1 MRIFAAELCGNRSG
15 GAKVRLQH
23 LLRSASNPLH
33 YSLAQKVRIRNV
45 FPFSTSQGFKFEP
58 LLPPG
63 FFCATYL
70 GINMCVLLNAPS
82 PPTPYFRSLQ
92 NLRLQ
97 RDPTNIGVLREEYD
111 IGSEDGA
118 FYGVYIIMCVLVRYV
133 HSNDFPNPT
142 TQLVLHH
149 INITIPIASYCSLDN
164 HHGRKEI
171 HQDLRRLRRRRRH
184 RRRPI
189 HRHHP
194 GQRKPF
200 DQRELRH
207 GRRGHLQV

>member
-1 MRIFAAELCGNRSG
+1 MGISGDGDGTHASHMPPPHGRYAWFAMPAMFGATATDRGWLLIGQVCISGSAPTFLMRIFAAELCGNRSG

-82 PPTPYFRSLQ
+82 PPTPCFRSLQ

-97 RDPTNIGVLREEYD
+97 RDPTNIGVLREYA
-111 IGSEDGA
+111 I
-118 FYGVYIIMCVLVRYV
+118 
-133 HSNDFPNPT
+133 
-142 TQLVLHH
+142 
-149 INITIPIASYCSLDN
+149 LD
-164 HHGRKEI
+164 
-171 HQDLRRLRRRRRH
+171 RRMEH
-184 RRRPI
+184 Y
-189 HRHHP
+189 
-194 GQRKPF
+194 F
-200 DQRELRH
+200 MECT
-207 GRRGHLQV
+207 